1 MSVTKPQQQPIKT
14 PQKPTQQ
21 PAGKP
26 AQQQQPAKSADTQAP
41 VRSS

>member
-1 MSVTKPQQQPIKT
+1 MSAVKPQQPVKT

-26 AQQQQPAKSADTQAP
+26 AQQQQQAKSAQPQTPAGAT
-41 VRSS
+41 